1 MIATILNVKTGCSY
15 DCSHFEC
22 KTDCSYDCSH
32 FEYKK
37 LTVLMIAAILNVKTD
52 CFYYCSHFE
61 CSDKCIPL
69 WWKCDNHTDCY
80 HGEDELNCPKSK
92 Y

>member
-1 MIATILNVKTGCSY
+1 MIAAILNV
-15 DCSHFEC
+15 

-37 LTVLMIAAILNVKTD
+37 LTVLMIAAILNVKTY

-61 CSDKCIPL
+61 CRKSDKCIPL

-80 HGEDELNCPKSK
+80 GGEDELNCPESK